1 MKFQLLNED
10 KGFLFDL
17 TGNEKFFKE
26 PVLLIIVG

>member
-10 KGFLFDL
+10 KGFLLDL
-17 TGNEKFFKE
+17 TGKKNSLE